1 MVKNNQNPVWMDR
14 ISYSDVSLEELS
26 TERVLEVTVWHLHRG
41 SSNEFIGGLRLGALP
56 GTVKGGVTKEWM
68 DSSVKEST
76 HWQDVLTRPGKWV
89 EMLHS
94 LRPTMNP
101 RKNILDSSPS
111 LSKTRKHSP
120 LVSHT
125 RKSSDGS
132 ITMKETRQSRESSW
146 ESERSSSY
154 APPPPTEFVRN
165 VSVITEEDNPSI
177 TTQNQPTEKSDDSVF
192 KKPPPPSSPPQAPQ
206 SKEHLETVFISVV
219 S

>member
-1 MVKNNQNPVWMDR
+1 M
-14 ISYSDVSLEELS
+14 
-26 TERVLEVTVWHLHRG
+26 WHLHRG
-41 SSNEFIGGLRLGALP
+41 SSNEFIGGLRLGTLP

-132 ITMKETRQSRESSW
+132 ITMKETRQSGESSW

-154 APPPPTEFVRN
+154 APPPPAEFVRN